1 MRSVLYVNVFVVDFF
16 LYLWNNSA
24 TVGEMVFRKGFTY
37 ENFSHAIQGE
47 KM

>member
-1 MRSVLYVNVFVVDFF
+1 MLMFLLVIF

-24 TVGEMVFRKGFTY
+24 TIVEMVFQNGFTY
-37 ENFSHAIQGE
+37 ENFSHTIQGE